1 MNCPSRLI
9 TAAAELKKFAAFFR
23 FCRLMNI
30 RRRFLEFF
38 DPRSKVELQ
47 GPGAA
52 RLHVEMPVGFGDGDW
67 VQQAVGRPL
76 LLEMSVPLRTD
87 LTVNVDMGDMDPFRP
102 QFSRHGLR
110 QRTEA
115 EFSDR
120 QIGEARSAA
129 QRCR

>member
-1 MNCPSRLI
+1 
-9 TAAAELKKFAAFFR
+9 
-23 FCRLMNI
+23 
-30 RRRFLEFF
+30 
-38 DPRSKVELQ
+38 
-47 GPGAA
+47 
-52 RLHVEMPVGFGDGDW
+52 MPVGFGDGDW

-87 LTVNVDMGDMDPFRP
+87 LTVNDDMGDMDPFRP

-129 QRCR
+129 QRCRRAGEEDGAATRLQHRPRRASPDQEAAEAKRAPAPLEFGGIDLEHGTG